1 MERGISNASFRGNYD
16 LIWEDIKTYTLVA
29 FRSLIVNFNVVAAS
43 ISLSPQNFTPIPHRI
58 AFGILQLSKTTTFCL
73 FEVYIINA
81 KSACSPFVSDLWRLT
96 NEIRGGFLQV
106 HLAGWGH
113 LGASTKPAIWGSL
126 LKFLSRGWQ
135 SLRICSPLH
144 FIWKSSLGQWFLH
157 IMHIQSDPSLEIDW
171 PELDAWISETV
182 FSHLSLIGP
191 QWNLTP
197 PLAPHH
203 HSTRESGSLQTT
215 GQVLSWPRSDSPSP
229 RGSRYIYICHRRTS
243 SSSQKS
249 NITTQHILSSLLLF
263 FSHICLTSSSFIT
276 WLLPPLS

>member
-1 MERGISNASFRGNYD
+1 MERGISNASLWGNFH
-16 LIWEDIKTYTLVA
+16 LIWEDIKNYTLVA

-81 KSACSPFVSDLWRLT
+81 KSACSPFVSDLSRLT
-96 NEIRGGFLQV
+96 NEILGGFLQV
-106 HLAGWGH
+106 HLAGRGH

-126 LKFLSRGWQ
+126 LKFLSGGWQ
-135 SLRICSPLH
+135 SLH

-182 FSHLSLIGP
+182 FAHLSPIGP

-197 PLAPHH
+197 PLAPQ
-203 HSTRESGSLQTT
+203 ESQIVCKPPARCCPD
-215 GQVLSWPRSDSPSP
+215 QVVTLPLP

-243 SSSQKS
+243 SSSQKGY
-249 NITTQHILSSLLLF
+249 ITILSSLLLF
-263 FSHICLTSSSFIT
+263 FSLICLTSSSFIT

>member
-1 MERGISNASFRGNYD
+1 MERGISNASLWGNYH
-16 LIWEDIKTYTLVA
+16 LIWEDIKNYTLVA

-144 FIWKSSLGQWFLH
+144 FIWNGSS
-157 IMHIQSDPSLEIDW
+157 
-171 PELDAWISETV
+171 T
-182 FSHLSLIGP
+182 
-191 QWNLTP
+191 
-197 PLAPHH
+197 
-203 HSTRESGSLQTT
+203 
-215 GQVLSWPRSDSPSP
+215 
-229 RGSRYIYICHRRTS
+229 
-243 SSSQKS
+243 
-249 NITTQHILSSLLLF
+249 
-263 FSHICLTSSSFIT
+263 
-276 WLLPPLS
+276 

>member
-81 KSACSPFVSDLWRLT
+81 KSACSSFVSDLWRLT

-106 HLAGWGH
+106 HLAG
-113 LGASTKPAIWGSL
+113 LGPSGCLDKTCHMGLSPQVSLQGLTILEDLQPLTFNLKVIISTIL
-126 LKFLSRGWQ
+126 
-135 SLRICSPLH
+135 
-144 FIWKSSLGQWFLH
+144 QWFLH
-157 IMHIQSDPSLEIDW
+157 IMYIQSDPSLEIDW

-182 FSHLSLIGP
+182 FSHLSPIGP
-191 QWNLTP
+191 QWNSTP
-197 PLAPHH
+197 PLAPP
-203 HSTRESGSLQTT
+203 ESRVVCKPPARCCPDQGVTL
-215 GQVLSWPRSDSPSP
+215 PPP

-249 NITTQHILSSLLLF
+249 NMTILFSLLLF
-263 FSHICLTSSSFIT
+263 FSLICLTSSSFIT
-276 WLLPPLS
+276 WSLPPLS